1 MKHLKLAMTVNI
13 YQKLQSVQTN
23 IGQLTKTE
31 ENKFQKYKY
40 ATEQDIL
47 KLLRPLLKEHNLI
60 LTFDDLPETFTSE
73 KVEKEWIVRYCKK
86 IVLINTDNPTEQ
98 LIYHFWAPGQNTD
111 IAKAKGSAE
120 TYAIKY
126 FLTKFFLILTTD
138 ELDPDSK

>member
-1 MKHLKLAMTVNI
+1 MNQTNI
-13 YQKLQSVQTN
+13 YQKLQTIQSN

-60 LTFDDLPETFTSE
+60 LTFSDMSESFISE
-73 KVEKEWIVRYCKK
+73 KVEKEWIVKYCKK
-86 IVLINTDNPTEQ
+86 VVLINSENPTEQ
-98 LIYHFWAPGQNTD
+98 LTYHFWAPGQNTD

-126 FLTKFFLILTTD
+126 FLTKFFLIPIS
-138 ELDPDSK
+138 EEDPDSK

>member
-1 MKHLKLAMTVNI
+1 MTNNI
-13 YQKLQSVQTN
+13 YQKLQSLQTN

-60 LTFDDLPETFTSE
+60 LTFSDLPETFTSE
-73 KVEKEWIVRYCKK
+73 KVEKEWIVKYCKK
-86 IVLINTDNPTEQ
+86 VVLINSENPTEQ
-98 LIYHFWAPGQNTD
+98 LTYHFWAPGQNTD

-126 FLTKFFLILTTD
+126 FLLKFLLIPTA
-138 ELDPDSK
+138 ENLDPDSK